1 MVEMGERRQWLNIRP
16 CLMRYM
22 SVECTVVVP
31 RRLRRRLALLVWDK
45 CRRPALERMIFPLA
59 VILNRLAA
67 AFLVLMPFGRRINC
81 SVVFQKEHAIYVAEP
96 TESSPILGCFA
107 IRAFAPPESAW
118 SRCRLTRRRSRL

>member
-16 CLMRYM
+16 CLMRYI

-31 RRLRRRLALLVWDK
+31 RRLRRRLALLVWHK

-81 SVVFQKEHAIYVAEP
+81 SVVFQKERAIYGAGS

-107 IRAFAPPESAW
+107 FAHLRYRNPPGPVAV
-118 SRCRLTRRRSRL
+118 RLGGNPG